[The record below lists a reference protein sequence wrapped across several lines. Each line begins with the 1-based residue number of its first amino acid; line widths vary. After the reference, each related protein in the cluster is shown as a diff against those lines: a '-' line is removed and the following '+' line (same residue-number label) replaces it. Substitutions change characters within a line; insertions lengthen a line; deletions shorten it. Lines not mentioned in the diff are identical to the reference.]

1 MHVSATRPVAQAARI
16 VTVIGTQ
23 SVGFLMRCLFKTAH
37 VRKLA
42 ADNHNE
48 PMNSRIRAR
57 LAEALRRRV
66 VAAVVTAGWVLG
78 SAACGPY
85 LPPTTV
91 PAAAVQSPELESFRV
106 ALQTYIDQT
115 QPFRKDAA
123 ARGEAVPNQTTA
135 TAADEAVRLRQ
146 RTLADAIQTTVRPDA
161 QQGDILS
168 PPVADLIRRRL
179 AAVLAGPKADL
190 IRDEMEEQNEGLS
203 VESITL
209 AINKVVA
216 VPRVPP
222 VLVETLPQLP
232 QQVEFAFSGGTLI
245 LRDVDAD
252 VVVDFIR
259 EAFPGS
265 PLANRASAP
274 PQSVVRAGSD
284 PLFALPGIRGSTTF
298 ALIGDSGSGDAAQQ
312 SVANVMIR
320 YFTTA
325 RRFSFVLM
333 LGDNLYHDDY
343 QGEFSVPYQGLLERG
358 VLFYAALGNHDRELQ
373 QHYKP
378 FHMTD
383 RLYYAFTEGNARFV
397 VLNSN
402 HPGDD
407 AQRAWLDGAFGNTG
421 SKWRISFFH
430 HPLYSSGDHAQQ
442 AREIIRPALEPA
454 LLRNHVDVVFS
465 GHDHLYERIAP
476 QQGIRYFVSGGGGR
490 NLYSFHKS
498 AFDEAGSS
506 EHHFMVVEL
515 AGDQMFFEAITP
527 QGRTLDCG
535 VLWRTSD
542 AAAKPPDSITL
553 AWQDAC
559 QAATMGRAPGFTG
572 QR

>member
-1 MHVSATRPVAQAARI
+1 MIVSVMA
-16 VTVIGTQ
+16 
-23 SVGFLMRCLFKTAH
+23 
-37 VRKLA
+37 
-42 ADNHNE
+42 
-48 PMNSRIRAR
+48 
-57 LAEALRRRV
+57 
-66 VAAVVTAGWVLG
+66 AGWVLG

-91 PAAAVQSPELESFRV
+91 PAAAVPSPELESFRA
-106 ALQTYIDQT
+106 ALKTYVDQT
-115 QPFRKDAA
+115 QPFRKEAA
-123 ARGEAVPNQTTA
+123 AKGDAVPNQTSA
-135 TAADEAVRLRQ
+135 SGADEAVRLRQ
-146 RTLADAIQTTVRPDA
+146 RTLAEAIQTTVRPAA
-161 QQGDILS
+161 QQGDVLS
-168 PPVADLIRRRL
+168 PPVANLIRRQL
-179 AAVLAGPKADL
+179 AAAFGGPKADL
-190 IRDEMEEQNEGLS
+190 IRDEIEEQNEGLA

-209 AINKVVA
+209 AINKVVT

-274 PQSVVRAGSD
+274 PQQTARDGSD
-284 PLFALPGIRGSTTF
+284 PLFALPGISGSTSF
-298 ALIGDSGSGDAAQQ
+298 ALIGDSGSGDAAQTA
-312 SVANVMIR
+312 VANAMLR

-358 VLFYAALGNHDRELQ
+358 VLFYASLGNHDREIE

-402 HPGDD
+402 HPADD
-407 AQRAWLDGAFGNTG
+407 VQRAWLDGAFGNTG
-421 SKWRISFFH
+421 TKWRISFFH

-442 AREIIRPALEPA
+442 SREVIRPALEPA
-454 LLRNHVDVVFS
+454 LVRNHVDVVFS
-465 GHDHLYERIAP
+465 GHDHLYERVAP

-506 EHHFMVVEL
+506 DHHFMVVEL

-535 VLWRTSD
+535 VFWRTSD
-542 AAAKPPDSITL
+542 VAAKPQGSTTL
-553 AWQDAC
+553 AWQDGC
-559 QAATMGRAPGFTG
+559 RVATAWRALSATGR
-572 QR
+572 R

>member
-1 MHVSATRPVAQAARI
+1 VLPVQNSAHARP
-16 VTVIGTQ
+16 
-23 SVGFLMRCLFKTAH
+23 
-37 VRKLA
+37 A
-42 ADNHNE
+42 ADDNDE
-48 PMNSRIRAR
+48 EMNSRIRAR

-66 VAAVVTAGWVLG
+66 VVSVLTAGWVLG
-78 SAACGPY
+78 STACGPY

-91 PAAAVQSPELESFRV
+91 PVAAVQSPELESFRT
-106 ALQTYIDQT
+106 ALKTYVDQT
-115 QPFRKDAA
+115 QPFRKEAA
-123 ARGEAVPNQTTA
+123 AKGEAVPNQTSA
-135 TAADEAVRLRQ
+135 AGADEAVRLRQ
-146 RTLADAIQTTVRPDA
+146 RTLAEAIQTTVRPDA

-168 PPVADLIRRRL
+168 PTVADQIRRQL
-179 AAVLAGPKADL
+179 ATAFGGPKADL
-190 IRDEMEEQNEGLS
+190 IRDEMEEQNEGLA

-209 AINKVVA
+209 AINRMVA

-222 VLVETLPQLP
+222 VLLETLPQLP

-259 EAFPGS
+259 GAFPDS
-265 PLANRASAP
+265 PLANRAPVP
-274 PQSVVRAGSD
+274 PQPAVSD
-284 PLFALPGIRGSTTF
+284 ASEPLFALPGISGSTSF
-298 ALIGDSGSGDAAQQ
+298 ALIGDSGSGDAAQTA
-312 SVANVMIR
+312 VANAMLR
-320 YFTTA
+320 YFATA

-343 QGEFSVPYQGLLERG
+343 RGEFSVPYQGLLERG
-358 VLFYAALGNHDRELQ
+358 VLFYASLGNHDRELE

-407 AQRAWLDGAFGNTG
+407 AQREWFDGAFGNTG
-421 SKWRISFFH
+421 TKWRISFFH

-454 LLRNHVDVVFS
+454 LVRNRVDVVFS

-535 VLWRTSD
+535 VFWRTSD
-542 AAAKPPDSITL
+542 AAAKPKDGTTL
-553 AWQDAC
+553 AWQGGC
-559 QAATMGRAPGFTG
+559 QVATAWRALSAAGR
-572 QR
+572 R